1 MLATRMASSSDSR
14 RASRV
19 ETSEGMGAAS
29 FVALALATLV
39 TLLCFLFV
47 IVRERGGPLPSVGA
61 LFRFLSEEPFI
72 LLFSTMAGGYALGK
86 ITLKGLSLGPT
97 AGSLL
102 VGIGAS
108 SWASGRHGV
117 DFELPTF
124 ASTLFFNLFMF
135 AIGMKVGPQF
145 LSGLHR
151 GAKNYLILAFLVP
164 LVAAAL
170 AVGSRAILNPPPGAT
185 SGVFAGAN
193 TATPGL
199 AAANAAFASG
209 AVTLPTGVG
218 RNEALQDLS
227 TAFACSYCVSAVL
240 FVVFLKLLPQV
251 FGRDARSDA
260 RAFEREVT
268 RGGAALPGAAASFWP
283 GTLPVQQRTYRI
295 EKPDATGKSVA
306 ELRAEQPLYVIEH
319 VGRDGASVPI
329 TDDLV
334 LRPGDSISIF
344 ARVPLLLEAAE
355 RFGTEIYQADAP
367 QRELE
372 TVEVVQKNSA
382 VVGLTLGDLVK
393 DLGHGLYL
401 NAMFRAGDEVPRG
414 RDVVIHQGDV
424 LRVTAAP
431 ERIARLERELGPV
444 VRSSLSTDLLTLA
457 LGLCT
462 GALIGAITIPI
473 GRIEFTLG
481 SLALLLVG
489 IAFSTLRT
497 RNPALGGPF
506 PEPARQ
512 LLEDLGLN
520 VFVVVLGLNSGAGV
534 MRAVEAGALLP
545 AFVTTLLIGLLPA
558 LTAWLVG
565 LYVLKMNS
573 AELLGAVSGARCASS
588 ALRSA
593 QEVSESTVPAVA
605 YPVTYAVSSLLM
617 TLITYILALSE

>member
-1 MLATRMASSSDSR
+1 
-14 RASRV
+14 
-19 ETSEGMGAAS
+19 
-29 FVALALATLV
+29 
-39 TLLCFLFV
+39 
-47 IVRERGGPLPSVGA
+47 
-61 LFRFLSEEPFI
+61 
-72 LLFSTMAGGYALGK
+72 
-86 ITLKGLSLGPT
+86 
-97 AGSLL
+97 
-102 VGIGAS
+102 
-108 SWASGRHGV
+108 
-117 DFELPTF
+117 
-124 ASTLFFNLFMF
+124 
-135 AIGMKVGPQF
+135 
-145 LSGLHR
+145 LHR
-151 GAKNYLILAFLVP
+151 GAKNYLILSALVP
-164 LVAAAL
+164 LVAAGLAL
-170 AVGSRAILNPPPGAT
+170 GLKALLNPPPGAA

-209 AVTLPTGVG
+209 AVTLPTGTE
-218 RNEALQDLS
+218 RTDALQDLS

-240 FVVFLKLLPQV
+240 FVVFLKLLPRF
-251 FGRDARSDA
+251 FGRDAKADA
-260 RAFEREVT
+260 QAFEREVT

-295 EKPDATGKSVA
+295 QKREMVGKSIA
-306 ELRAEQPLYVIEH
+306 ELRAAQPLFVVQH
-319 VGRDGASVPI
+319 LSRDGASVPVA
-329 TDDLV
+329 DDLV
-334 LRPGDSISIF
+334 LREGDLISIF
-344 ARVPLLLEAAE
+344 ARVPLLVEAAE
-355 RFGTEIYQADAP
+355 RFGPEIYQADAP

-372 TVEVVQKNSA
+372 TVEIVQKNPA
-382 VVGLTLGDLVK
+382 VVGLTLGDMVK
-393 DLGHGLYL
+393 DVGHGLYL

-414 RDVVIHQGDV
+414 PDVVIQKGDV

-431 ERIARLERELGPV
+431 ERIARVERELGPV

-520 VFVVVLGLNSGAGV
+520 VFVVVLGLNAGAGV
-534 MRAVEAGALLP
+534 MRAVEAGALVP
-545 AFVTTLLIGLLPA
+545 ALATTLVIGLVPA
-558 LTAWLVG
+558 LSAWLVG

-617 TLITYILALSE
+617 TLLTYVLALLE